1 MSLGFVITLAI
12 LLGIL
17 ALAAYV
23 DRVYS
28 EMGKFLAREYQD
40 NVDSWETLAEPRLRL
55 GRESIALSA
64 SVLRQL
70 TLAAIALL
78 SGLRL
83 YTHSTLLPQLV
94 HIPGIPDILRTA
106 FELILLILLFDRL
119 VPQILFART
128 RGLWVRHIRMLLQAL
143 FYLILPITLLLG
155 LLLSIAALAEPEDTG
170 HEEDQAE
177 AMDALLEAG
186 EEEGILEE
194 SDRELVRSVVEFG
207 DKLVREIMTPRP
219 EIFAVPGTL
228 TLQQFTA
235 ELEEHAFS
243 RVPVFQGT
251 LDNITGIVFAH
262 DLLQVPD
269 TEAASRS
276 VEAIQRPAAFVPETK
291 NTAELLREMQREKQH
306 MRLVIDEYGGVAGL
320 VTIEDLLEAIVGEI
334 SDEHDQPEDEDTPI
348 PQPDGSFL
356 VPGTFELSRLRELF
370 REDPNDSREATRD
383 GDTELDPLTPSSAAA
398 SLPASAA
405 AHTRAADLGPEEEQP
420 AFHPPAGPPT
430 EEAEFDPTTDYDPPA
445 TPREEPTLPQ
455 PHHYEAT
462 TLGGLVSEVAGHIP
476 LPGEVVEQDGLRM
489 EILAST
495 DRRIDRLRVSL
506 TGAQTGSQSG
516 AQTGIQTG
524 AQTGAQTTA

>member
-1 MSLGFVITLAI
+1 LSLPFLLTLVV
-12 LLGIL
+12 LLTVL

-40 NVDSWETLAEPRLRL
+40 NIDSWESAVEPRLRL

-83 YTHSTLLPQLV
+83 YTHTTLLPQLV
-94 HIPGIPDILRTA
+94 RVPSLSEIGRAL
-106 FELILLILLFDRL
+106 FELVLLILIFDRL

-128 RGLWVRHIRMLLQAL
+128 RGLWIARIRPVLQAL

-170 HEEDQAE
+170 QPEDQSE

-235 ELEEHAFS
+235 ALEEHAFS
-243 RVPVFQGT
+243 RVPVFEGS
-251 LDNITGIVFAH
+251 LDNITGIAFAH

-269 TEAASRS
+269 TEAAHRS
-276 VEAIQRPAAFVPETK
+276 LSQLQRPAAFVPETK

-306 MRLVIDEYGGVAGL
+306 MRLVIDEYGAVAGL

-334 SDEHDQPEDEDTPI
+334 ADEHDQPEDEDTPI

-356 VPGTFELSRLRELF
+356 VPGTFEISRLRDLF
-370 REDPNDSREATRD
+370 RDLPRQEDAPREISATRELSTSRVAGTAAAPQREAHPHT
-383 GDTELDPLTPSSAAA
+383 GPATEDS
-398 SLPASAA
+398 
-405 AHTRAADLGPEEEQP
+405 D
-420 AFHPPAGPPT
+420 
-430 EEAEFDPTTDYDPPA
+430 FDPTEAYDPPN
-445 TPREEPTLPQ
+445 PRDEPTLPL

-462 TLGGLVSEVAGHIP
+462 TLAGLVSEIAGHIP
-476 LPGEVVEQDGLRM
+476 LPGEVVEEDGLRM
-489 EILAST
+489 EVLAST
-495 DRRIDRLRVSL
+495 DRRINRLRVSL
-506 TGAQTGSQSG
+506 TSSTLPG
-516 AQTGIQTG
+516 
-524 AQTGAQTTA
+524 